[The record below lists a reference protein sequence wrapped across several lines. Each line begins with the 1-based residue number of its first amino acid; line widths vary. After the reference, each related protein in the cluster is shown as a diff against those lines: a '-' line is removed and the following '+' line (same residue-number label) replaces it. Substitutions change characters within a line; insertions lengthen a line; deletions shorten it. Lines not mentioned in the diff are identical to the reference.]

1 VKFTLLTR
9 IVVPVVAF
17 LTVLG
22 IFSGSTTPTY
32 ASHPAAI
39 TPSAEPATRT
49 PPPVPSSTM
58 EVRPSITPEPQPS
71 NTPEPEPSPQ
81 PTNTR
86 PRDVE
91 GERKGVSI
99 WIRKELVTANP
110 QVGQEL
116 EFRLVVN
123 NNGDLTAQDVVI
135 SDPLPSWLRLVSAT
149 STRGTVNTDN
159 NTVTVDVG
167 PVGAGDT
174 VYVTIIAQLSENP
187 PAGANTN
194 TATVRTSS
202 NDDDRDNRSTVTI
215 PRIGGDVESD
225 QGQVTRT
232 PVMELTATA
241 LAEVTPEPTLEATLG
256 PVPPTATPAVPARLP
271 TTSDNG
277 GSTMIGL
284 FAAIAC
290 LSLMLGL
297 ALRRQGR
304 TRA

>member
-1 VKFTLLTR
+1 MKFTLLTR

-58 EVRPSITPEPQPS
+58 EARPSITPEPQPS

-99 WIRKELVTANP
+99 WIRKELVTADP

-135 SDPLPSWLRLVSAT
+135 SDPLPGFLRLVSAT

-187 PAGANTN
+187 PAGGNTN

-202 NDDDRDNRSTVTI
+202 NDDERDNISTIRI
-215 PRIGGDVESD
+215 PRIGGDEESE
-225 QGQVTRT
+225 VTRT
-232 PVMELTATA
+232 PVIELTATA
-241 LAEVTPEPTLEATLG
+241 EAEITPEPTLELIS
-256 PVPPTATPAVPARLP
+256 PTATPAVPARLP
-271 TTSDNG
+271 TTGDNG
-277 GSTMIGL
+277 GSTLVGL